1 MPLREVP
8 GTDIGY
14 YLVLFDKDGDERAE
28 GTGEKLSSELLDR
41 ASRNVTDIFVLSHGW
56 KGDVPAAI
64 AQYDAW
70 IGAMAAQTDDR
81 ARVRVAAPDF
91 GPLVV
96 GVHWPSLPWGVE
108 DVDAALLGDED
119 EADELA
125 AEDALSSGQ
134 LIDLYAERL
143 NDTPTTRA
151 ALTTILSAVD
161 DPEIES
167 QLLRGKLTQDLLTAY
182 DSLFEQA
189 GLGLEGALGAPGSD
203 QATFDPAASLNEWLA
218 YAPPDSESEGLT
230 LGLTDTLTKV
240 KNALLWPVRQLSFWT
255 MKKRARTVG
264 ESGVHGL
271 LRALQSAAPD
281 ARLHLMGHSFG
292 CIVVSSAIAGP
303 TVRSGAPGLGLSR
316 AVDSVFLVQGAMS
329 LWSYAAAVPFPP
341 FSSGYFRPLL
351 EAPAQIRGPVVTTLS
366 EFDTAVGKFYPL
378 GAQAGDDFLLGEDL
392 PLPKFGGIGAFGIQG
407 ADAVDVDV
415 LPTSGEYDLAPGLVY
430 NVDASSVI
438 SNGSGASGA
447 HSDICHPEIAH
458 LMWEAVITTLRR

>member
-1 MPLREVP
+1 
-8 GTDIGY
+8 
-14 YLVLFDKDGDERAE
+14 
-28 GTGEKLSSELLDR
+28 
-41 ASRNVTDIFVLSHGW
+41 
-56 KGDVPAAI
+56 
-64 AQYDAW
+64 
-70 IGAMAAQTDDR
+70 MAAQADDR
-81 ARVRVAAPDF
+81 ARVRVAVPDF
-91 GPLVV
+91 GSLVV

-108 DVDAALLGDED
+108 DVGAALLGDED
-119 EADELA
+119 VADELA

-134 LIDLYAERL
+134 LIDLYAKRL
-143 NDTPTTRA
+143 SDTPTTRA
-151 ALTTILSAVD
+151 ALATILSAAE
-161 DPEIES
+161 DPDIHS

-218 YAPPDSESEGLT
+218 DAPPDSESEGLT
-230 LGLTDTLTKV
+230 LGWGDGLMDRLTKV
-240 KNALLWPVRQLSFWT
+240 KKALLGPVRQLSFWT

-264 ESGVHGL
+264 ESGVHDL
-271 LRALQSAAPD
+271 LRALQSAAPE

-303 TVRSGAPGLGLSR
+303 TGPSGAPGLGLSR

-329 LWSYAAAVPFPP
+329 LWSYAADVPFPP
-341 FSSGYFRPLL
+341 YTSGYFRPLL

-366 EFDTAVGKFYPL
+366 AFDTAVRKFYPL
-378 GAQAGDDFLLGEDL
+378 GAQAGDDLLLGDE
-392 PLPKFGGIGAFGIQG
+392 LPKFGGIGVFGIQG
-407 ADAVDVDV
+407 AEAVDVDV
-415 LPTSGEYDLAPGLVY
+415 LPTSGQYNLAPGQVY

-458 LMWEAVITTLRR
+458 LMWEAVMTTLRR